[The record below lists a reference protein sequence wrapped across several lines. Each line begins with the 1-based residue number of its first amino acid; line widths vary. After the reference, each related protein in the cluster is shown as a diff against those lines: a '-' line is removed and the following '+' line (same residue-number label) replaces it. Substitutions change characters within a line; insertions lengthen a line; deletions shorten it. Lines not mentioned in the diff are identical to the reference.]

1 MVRDW
6 QRDTF
11 PRQQPFQH
19 HYCPTPSARHPSF
32 QADRFFGDAT
42 QRPEPFQS
50 DRYSMDASDTGR
62 FQDTYDVRR
71 QPPMVRTAWRYSSVA
86 SYADEA
92 MAPWQKIDEALRSY
106 CGIAAQQYFVAAF
119 GDDGKAVTFISP
131 GHTGSQKLGDVVFQ
145 QFFDINRFQQVMTR
159 LETGV
164 NPMLD
169 DDYQMGDHIKGSHG
183 RARGYERRSSSF
195 YKNWTGS
202 ARPSRKRAR
211 LHNSAI
217 VDDETPI
224 DVTPRRRLK
233 LSDGPAVWNFY
244 EQRFK
249 NCQQTACKLI
259 AKAWVKAVEPKKQS
273 THPYT
278 GSDEK
283 APEWWPK
290 PWGATKDD
298 KVRHKEPDHL
308 YKRERVHLLAHIL
321 RLVIEP
327 NEKQEPCDVRKLGLN
342 VKKLEEI
349 TYEALSSFFLE
360 CETNAKKRP
369 YLAEIFKVARQEERH
384 KNGEL
389 DRDTE
394 VFVMAEDKF
403 PDSYFSDNEDG
414 PSLGENG
421 DGMHRSQADVRQ
433 QQCLVHTPTTGLP
446 PTQGLHGG
454 HGPFMSE
461 VPIRDN
467 SYHSDSMTAEI
478 ASQPHPFENNGGNT
492 VADHPAATASNS
504 GMTLDMVPSPH
515 DNSRR
520 QSVFSDYS
528 SPVSNNLYGQQWQQ
542 TTSAGPSQAA
552 LYSYTPPQVSAAQTS
567 FIGSTVSM
575 NTASTFLNHSFE
587 DSERSEYDTNGGAS
601 MFRAG
606 DMTHSSGPGSHQG
619 GGYYVPGDPRSGVRM
634 LHAGG

>member
-32 QADRFFGDAT
+32 QADRFLGDAS
-42 QRPEPFQS
+42 QRPEPFPS
-50 DRYSMDASDTGR
+50 DRYAMDASDTGR

-71 QPPMVRTAWRYSSVA
+71 QPPMVRPAWRNPGVV

-92 MAPWQKIDEALRSY
+92 MAPRQKIEEALRSY
-106 CGIAAQQYFVAAF
+106 CGIAAQQYFVAAI

-131 GHTGSQKLGDVVFQ
+131 GQNFSDVILQ
-145 QFFDINRFQQVMTR
+145 QFFDIDRFQQVMAR
-159 LETGV
+159 LGTGA
-164 NPMLD
+164 NPILD
-169 DDYQMGDHIKGSHG
+169 DGIRMGDHKKGSHG
-183 RARGYERRSSSF
+183 RTRGYERRSSSF
-195 YKNWTGS
+195 YKDWSGS
-202 ARPSRKRAR
+202 ARQSRKRAR
-211 LHNSAI
+211 LHSSAMG
-217 VDDETPI
+217 DDEPPI
-224 DVTPRRRLK
+224 DVTPRRRIK
-233 LSDGPAVWNFY
+233 LSDNDALWTFY

-290 PWGATKDD
+290 PWGTTKED

-321 RLVIEP
+321 SLIIKPSE
-327 NEKQEPCDVRKLGLN
+327 EQHCDMRKLGLT
-342 VKKLEEI
+342 VKKLEET
-349 TYEALSSFFLE
+349 TYEALSSFFME
-360 CETNAKKRP
+360 CDTNAKKRP
-369 YLAEIFKVARQEERH
+369 YLAEIFKVARQEERYRS
-384 KNGEL
+384 GEL
-389 DRDTE
+389 DIDTE

-403 PDSYFSDNEDG
+403 PDMYVSDNEDG
-414 PSLGENG
+414 PSLEENG
-421 DGMHRSQADVRQ
+421 DDMHRSQADARQQ
-433 QQCLVHTPTTGLP
+433 QQCLVHTPTAGLP
-446 PTQGLHGG
+446 PAQGLHGG
-454 HGPFMSE
+454 HGSYMSE
-461 VPIRDN
+461 IPLRDR
-467 SYHSDSMTAEI
+467 SYHSESMTAEI

-492 VADHPAATASNS
+492 VTDHPVATASNP
-504 GMTLDMVPSPH
+504 GMTLDLVPSPH

-528 SPVSNNLYGQQWQQ
+528 SPVSNNMYQWQQ

-552 LYSYTPPQVSAAQTS
+552 LYSYTPPQVSAPQTS

-575 NTASTFLNHSFE
+575 NPVPTFLNHSFE
-587 DSERSEYDTNGGAS
+587 DAERSEYDTNGGAS
-601 MFRAG
+601 MFRTG
-606 DMTHSSGPGSHQG
+606 DMPHSSGPGSHQG